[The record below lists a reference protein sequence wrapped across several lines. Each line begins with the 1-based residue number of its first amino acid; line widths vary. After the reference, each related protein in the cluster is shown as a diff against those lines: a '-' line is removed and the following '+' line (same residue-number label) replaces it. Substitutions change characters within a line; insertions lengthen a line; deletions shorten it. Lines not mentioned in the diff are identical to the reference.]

1 MNKVIEI
8 VKSVLGE
15 KAKNIIPTNSGVIS
29 KSYFFDTGKKK
40 CVIRFSNKKAD
51 FEKDLYA
58 YNNFASV
65 ELPIPKIIKNGVVR
79 KNEYYSISERCTG
92 DIIDNLPDS
101 FQYKL
106 LPQVIKLQY
115 YIKNV
120 KIDINSGFGLWS
132 NGEAAFKT
140 WKTYL
145 LDIENQARLFLSDA
159 DQDDI
164 RTILKIL
171 KANIKY
177 LPNNTHLIHG
187 DLGFNNVLTDGITLT
202 GIIDWGDSKY
212 GDFVYDIAWLIFW
225 ASEIP
230 YYKLFKNYYKSQNNE
245 IDNYEERINCYLC
258 HIGLTLMIFFV
269 KSKNYNSYLWVSKKL
284 AKSFV

>member
-1 MNKVIEI
+1 MDKVIKI

-15 KAKNIIPTNSGVIS
+15 KVKNIIPINSGIIS
-29 KSYFFDTGKKK
+29 KSYFFDTDKKK
-40 CVIRFSNKKAD
+40 YVIRFSNKKTD

-65 ELPIPKIIKNGVVR
+65 GLPIPKIIKNGVVG
-79 KNEYYSISERCTG
+79 KNEYYSVSERCVG
-92 DIIDNLPDS
+92 NIIDDLPDS

-106 LPQVIKLQY
+106 LPQVVKLQY
-115 YIKNV
+115 YIKSV
-120 KIDINSGFGLWS
+120 KIDINLGFGLWS
-132 NGEAAFKT
+132 NGKAVFKT

-145 LDIENQARLFLSDA
+145 LDVEDKARLFIPEV
-159 DQDDI
+159 DQGNI
-164 RTILKIL
+164 MAIFKIL
-171 KANIKY
+171 KANVKY
-177 LPNNTHLIHG
+177 LPNDTYLIHG
-187 DLGFNNVLTDGITLT
+187 DLGFNNVLSDGKSLT

-230 YYKLFKNYYKSQNNE
+230 YYELFKNYYKSQNDE
-245 IDNYEERINCYLC
+245 IDNYEERVNCYLC
-258 HIGLTLMIFFV
+258 HIGLVLMIFFT
-269 KSKNYNSYLWVSKKL
+269 KSMNYNDYSWVSKKL